1 MPKFA
6 AGTMYRRL
14 ARPAL
19 SVFLVLKGLESG
31 AKWEIWLVQQT
42 LSSTDSAH
50 RVRRTAWVPG
60 RCRTSTDGDL
70 SLICCRITT
79 REGEVDH
86 DCRSDTSYG
95 RETLTVV
102 SVTTSHPE
110 GRLEILK
117 FWVLLSLFSVA
128 LHDESATTTTMVSEK
143 GSDCDGLPKPGPSVA
158 DHLPSTTFAGSS
170 IV

>member
-50 RVRRTAWVPG
+50 RAGGLLGSLVGVAPQLTEICRSSVVGSQPG
-60 RCRTSTDGDL
+60 R
-70 SLICCRITT
+70 
-79 REGEVDH
+79 
-86 DCRSDTSYG
+86 
-95 RETLTVV
+95 
-102 SVTTSHPE
+102 
-110 GRLEILK
+110 
-117 FWVLLSLFSVA
+117 
-128 LHDESATTTTMVSEK
+128 EK
-143 GSDCDGLPKPGPSVA
+143 
-158 DHLPSTTFAGSS
+158 STTIAEA
-170 IV
+170 IPAMAEKR